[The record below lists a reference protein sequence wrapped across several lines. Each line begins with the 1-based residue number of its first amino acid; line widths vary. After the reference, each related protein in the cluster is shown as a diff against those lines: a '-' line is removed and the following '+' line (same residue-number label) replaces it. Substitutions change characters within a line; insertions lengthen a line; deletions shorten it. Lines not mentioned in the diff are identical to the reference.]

1 MNRFSK
7 ARYLIKGDAEW
18 TSDWI
23 IVKLSA
29 ANLAMGVSY
38 VKNGDVVGTKNEV
51 LYWDPDAGVWA
62 KKKSKALA
70 K

>member
-1 MNRFSK
+1 MNKYSK
-7 ARYLIKGDAEW
+7 AKYLVKGAAEW

-38 VKNGDVVGTKNEV
+38 EKNGEVMGTKNEV
-51 LYWDPDAGVWA
+51 LYWDPVANLWA
-62 KKKSKALA
+62 KKKSKALV